1 MVPFLLIIGNKTFGI
16 SSSLR
21 HICAAIIPSK
31 IPFFTYDWKKE
42 TWNLFFVTGI
52 LIGGFIAA
60 TFLNGNATPQ
70 LHPALT
76 AELGRYNISTTG
88 GLMPADLFSW
98 ESLLTIRG
106 FILIVIGGFLVGF
119 GTRYAGGCTSGHSI
133 MGLSNLQLPSL
144 IATCCFMA
152 GGFFMA
158 NVILPLILKLV

>member
-1 MVPFLLIIGNKTFGI
+1 MQGLLRFPLPIL
-16 SSSLR
+16 SSPLSR
-21 HICAAIIPSK
+21 
-31 IPFFTYDWKKE
+31 Y
-42 TWNLFFVTGI
+42 LFFVAGI
-52 LIGGFIAA
+52 LVGGFIAA
-60 TFLNGNATPQ
+60 SLLNGNAPPQ
-70 LHPALT
+70 LNPELT
-76 AELGRYNISTTG
+76 AELNYYKVSTAG
-88 GLMPADLFSW
+88 GLMPAELFSW